1 MAVTT
6 YILGIA
12 AAVMVIV
19 VVLEM
24 LRRGRFRER
33 HATWWLIA
41 GVIALIVSVFP
52 ATLEWAA
59 ALVGVQVPT
68 NLVFFVLIAILFF
81 VCLQHGAE
89 LTVLEEK
96 TRTLAEHSA
105 LHQVRLDALENAQGV
120 EAQTDVPRADSAAQ
134 NAREASPIRPTENP
148 S

>member
-33 HATWWLIA
+33 HATWWLVA
-41 GVIALIVSVFP
+41 GVIALVVSIFP

-105 LHQVRLDALENAQGV
+105 LHQVRLDALEKAQGV
-120 EAQTDVPRADSAAQ
+120 PAQTEVPRADSATA
-134 NAREASPIRPTENP
+134 NEREASQTHPTDGTR
-148 S
+148 